1 MSSRSPHD
9 GADSP
14 SGKGKATSRDWRGVG
29 DLIDLAT
36 ERLTAPVEG
45 MHDAIADRWFGLA
58 GPRAVPL
65 RKAYRAVTSPIY
77 RSVRLTGSAL
87 GTAVGLGAIAVA
99 SRKELR
105 PLWHSPRGS
114 GIQAVVN
121 AVWGDELESRSSSMS
136 IDMGLR
142 DVAGVV
148 IGLDPTS
155 LALAFPERS
164 SRLVILVHGLG
175 ETERCWQGPT
185 AEDGSATG
193 LADTLASGSFSPLLA
208 RYNTGRHVSDNGVG
222 LAALLDAI
230 TRAWPVPVEEV
241 ALVGHSMG
249 GLVARS
255 AVHAGR
261 EAGHDWVGALRH
273 VVALGSPH
281 LGSPIEKG
289 ANVVSW
295 GLGLV
300 PEGRPLG
307 EFLNHRSAG
316 IKDLRFGAVVEGD
329 WSEGDLDGLLTDP
342 VRDLPLPEGVE
353 QHFVAGV
360 ITSEPTHPLGAL
372 VGDLIVRVGS
382 GTGRGRR
389 RRVEATDVRVVGG
402 KGHPDL
408 VHDPTVHQQ
417 VLVWLASDNAYEP
430 SK

>member
-175 ETERCWQGPT
+175 ETER
-185 AEDGSATG
+185 
-193 LADTLASGSFSPLLA
+193 
-208 RYNTGRHVSDNGVG
+208 
-222 LAALLDAI
+222 
-230 TRAWPVPVEEV
+230 
-241 ALVGHSMG
+241 
-249 GLVARS
+249 
-255 AVHAGR
+255 
-261 EAGHDWVGALRH
+261 
-273 VVALGSPH
+273 
-281 LGSPIEKG
+281 
-289 ANVVSW
+289 
-295 GLGLV
+295 
-300 PEGRPLG
+300 
-307 EFLNHRSAG
+307 
-316 IKDLRFGAVVEGD
+316 
-329 WSEGDLDGLLTDP
+329 
-342 VRDLPLPEGVE
+342 
-353 QHFVAGV
+353 
-360 ITSEPTHPLGAL
+360 
-372 VGDLIVRVGS
+372 
-382 GTGRGRR
+382 
-389 RRVEATDVRVVGG
+389 
-402 KGHPDL
+402 
-408 VHDPTVHQQ
+408 
-417 VLVWLASDNAYEP
+417 
-430 SK
+430 